1 MAIKDLEGYVP
12 EVSLRYF
19 ESSVLPP
26 LSPEQ
31 LTQLSAAISPLVNT
45 EEDRWTSFDTDP
57 CDTEGV
63 EDVVF
68 APFPVLLNSIMDAVA
83 EDLGHTK
90 GHAAWKA
97 QGRPTEVLHFENNP
111 HATLKPDAFA
121 ALRILR
127 GLGMPPRTLKVLVQK
142 TLTTSPVD
150 ADASD
155 TLCKP
160 SDVSQN
166 AADVVF
172 VCEFKKKDS
181 PEDVLDVSL
190 SHLSHM
196 LPSSG

>member
-68 APFPVLLNSIMDAVA
+68 APFPVLLNSIIDAVA
-83 EDLGHTK
+83 EDLGHAK

-127 GLGMPPRTLKVLVQK
+127 GLGMPPQTLKVLFKRLSPPLLWMLMLVILSVSLQMSLRMPPMWFSFANLRRRTVQK
-142 TLTTSPVD
+142 MFL
-150 ADASD
+150 
-155 TLCKP
+155 
-160 SDVSQN
+160 
-166 AADVVF
+166 
-172 VCEFKKKDS
+172 
-181 PEDVLDVSL
+181 
-190 SHLSHM
+190 M
-196 LPSSG
+196 

>member
-1 MAIKDLEGYVP
+1 MFTEYSDFRENISLKGARKMAIKDLEGYVP

-68 APFPVLLNSIMDAVA
+68 APFPVLLNSIIDAVA
-83 EDLGHTK
+83 EDLGHAK

-97 QGRPTEVLHFENNP
+97 QGRPTETLHFENNL
-111 HATLKPDAFA
+111 HATFRPDAFA
-121 ALRILR
+121 ALRTVKGAGIR
-127 GLGMPPRTLKVLVQK
+127 PGKFKVPVEKIPP
-142 TLTTSPVD
+142 
-150 ADASD
+150 
-155 TLCKP
+155 
-160 SDVSQN
+160 
-166 AADVVF
+166 
-172 VCEFKKKDS
+172 
-181 PEDVLDVSL
+181 
-190 SHLSHM
+190 HLSYEC
-196 LPSSG
+196 